1 MATETGK
8 SSNRPDDPP
17 SEASR
22 NKRAASGPEPSGL
35 VAFTLDVGSGRIVKV
50 ESVEPGG
57 GDRRELSAEQALQ
70 LATRSGT
77 TLEDVLERTFEAGIS
92 SVLDDAS
99 FDEAE
104 GEGEAETEAESDLRR
119 AILRPMMERS
129 AARHLL
135 KREVLGRAILGTL
148 IEDAL
153 ASKTSA
159 PKPSPSKTSTPSA
172 SATAPKPSPSA
183 SRPAGGSR
191 SSRQPPRGRPH

>member
-8 SSNRPDDPP
+8 SSNKPGEPP

-22 NKRAASGPEPSGL
+22 NKRAASDPEPSGL
-35 VAFTLDVGSGRIVKV
+35 IAFTLDVRSGRIVKV
-50 ESVEPGG
+50 ESVDPG
-57 GDRRELSAEQALQ
+57 GDRRELSAEQALH
-70 LATRSGT
+70 LATRSGS
-77 TLEDVLERTFEAGIS
+77 TLEDVLERAFEAGIS

-99 FDEAE
+99 LDEAE
-104 GEGEAETEAESDLRR
+104 SETEEESDLRR

-153 ASKTSA
+153 AAKTSA
-159 PKPSPSKTSTPSA
+159 SKPSTSKTSTPSA

-183 SRPAGGSR
+183 ARPAAGGTRSSSS